1 MSTEEQKIKVLICGY
16 AADNHTSFGSQI
28 RDVWTRLL
36 RTGKYEIVQQGWFK
50 MKEIEKVP
58 WNIVPTNMNTNP
70 DGSKAPVE
78 QDKWGAQSFPGLL
91 HQLKPDLI
99 WTLADTYMIEHIG
112 ALKPKFGY
120 KYIQY
125 MPIDGTPTPQRY
137 KKIINDADTSI
148 VCSNFGAEAVEDL
161 TGRRPEMV
169 YHGVDANLF
178 HKYSNE
184 KKQQLRREVSESI
197 MDKFIIGWVGKDQT
211 RKNPWNLFEV
221 IYFLSSGNYV
231 TCNCCGR
238 VTRGEYNRQ
247 KRALV
252 SMPTSCKHCRSEDVA
267 VAEPMDNA
275 VLWMH
280 AYNQPNIG
288 WDFNLHRDMYNLGDK
303 VIFTTK
309 LTQDDGLKVA
319 EMANLYN
326 MFDVFTSLSGGEGF
340 GIPLIEAQAC
350 GVPVVYTNYSGQA
363 EICVEGGLSVDCELY
378 PEPISSIDRG
388 MADIN
393 HAIEQFAKLYKDKE
407 LYGDLSQKGRLE
419 MLTSFDHDLLATQHH
434 EIIMNTMKNPSRLIG
449 VSV

>member
-1 MSTEEQKIKVLICGY
+1 
-16 AADNHTSFGSQI
+16 
-28 RDVWTRLL
+28 
-36 RTGKYEIVQQGWFK
+36 
-50 MKEIEKVP
+50 
-58 WNIVPTNMNTNP
+58 
-70 DGSKAPVE
+70 
-78 QDKWGAQSFPGLL
+78 
-91 HQLKPDLI
+91 
-99 WTLADTYMIEHIG
+99 
-112 ALKPKFGY
+112 
-120 KYIQY
+120 
-125 MPIDGTPTPQRY
+125 
-137 KKIINDADTSI
+137 
-148 VCSNFGAEAVEDL
+148 
-161 TGRRPEMV
+161 
-169 YHGVDANLF
+169 
-178 HKYSNE
+178 
-184 KKQQLRREVSESI
+184 
-197 MDKFIIGWVGKDQT
+197 
-211 RKNPWNLFEV
+211 
-221 IYFLSSGNYV
+221 
-231 TCNCCGR
+231 
-238 VTRGEYNRQ
+238 
-247 KRALV
+247 
-252 SMPTSCKHCRSEDVA
+252 MPTSCKHCRSEDVT
-267 VAEPMDNA
+267 VAEPMDDA

-303 VIFTTK
+303 IIFTTK

-363 EICVEGGLSVDCELY
+363 EICVEGGLPVDYELY

-434 EIIMNTMKNPSRLIG
+434 EIIMNTIKNPSRLIG